1 MKAEAINT
9 IKLLSASEVANTIGM
24 SKSWIYQQI
33 KQGKFP
39 EPLRLG
45 PQKTAWKFADIAEWV
60 NSLPQ
65 GAAN

>member
-1 MKAEAINT
+1 MTAEAINT

-33 KQGKFP
+33 KKGKFP

-45 PQKTAWKFADIAEWV
+45 PQKTAWKFADIADWV
-60 NSLPQ
+60 NALPQ
-65 GAAN
+65 GAID

>member
-1 MKAEAINT
+1 MTAEAINT

-60 NSLPQ
+60 NALPQ
-65 GAAN
+65 GVEQ